1 MEIKLFIVL
10 KLGFPIMHGF
20 ILTTLLHIL
29 CLHKPN
35 ENTDVRENELSTS
48 NLSLIIIHLETEGI
62 SSVVYPLKKRILIK
76 NFEGIHSHIHKLAPC
91 MY

>member
-20 ILTTLLHIL
+20 ILTMLFRIL

-35 ENTDVRENELSTS
+35 ENTDIRKNKLSTS
-48 NLSLIIIHLETEGI
+48 DLSLIIIHLETEGI
-62 SSVVYPLKKRILIK
+62 SFII
-76 NFEGIHSHIHKLAPC
+76 C
-91 MY
+91 Q